1 VIDERSP
8 PDRSGRAA
16 ERPEGLSVTHSGK
29 SRPTGM
35 HWPSTAAA
43 RSCPLQALHYRA
55 QLTVLVTS
63 ASAARASEAKV
74 DHFDRRHHL
83 IWPCWC
89 SRRTS
94 GSPCIADVLLH
105 CHEPPQWAN
114 KRLPHRSKTS
124 PLFDHL
130 IGDGEHARRDGEAEC
145 LGNLEIDDQFDF
157 RGLLDRQVGRVV
169 TLEDAPV

>member
-1 VIDERSP
+1 MIDERSP

-74 DHFDRRHHL
+74 DH
-83 IWPCWC
+83 
-89 SRRTS
+89 
-94 GSPCIADVLLH
+94 
-105 CHEPPQWAN
+105 
-114 KRLPHRSKTS
+114 
-124 PLFDHL
+124 L
-130 IGDGEHARRDGEAEC
+130 IGGSHSRSARADTGKIAIAKDTNKPSHQYLAMRK
-145 LGNLEIDDQFDF
+145 LF
-157 RGLLDRQVGRVV
+157 RPLSL
-169 TLEDAPV
+169 PPCS